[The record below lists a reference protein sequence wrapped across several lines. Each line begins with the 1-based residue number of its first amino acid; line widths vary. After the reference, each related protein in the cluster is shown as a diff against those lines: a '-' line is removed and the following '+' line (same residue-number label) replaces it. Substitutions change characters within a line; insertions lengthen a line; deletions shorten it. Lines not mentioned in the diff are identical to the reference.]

1 MHSPTTS
8 PYGYSSFPKEEIG
21 DTSDFLVNLLFI
33 RGNEIASI
41 KQTQRLSFQSILAFV
56 V

>member
-1 MHSPTTS
+1 MSLGVTFHTHLS
-8 PYGYSSFPKEEIG
+8 I
-21 DTSDFLVNLLFI
+21 DFLVNLLFI
-33 RGNEIASI
+33 RGNEIANI